1 MDFVEFG
8 LVKDYLIMNKVLWIF
23 NFFYV
28 FYFGGVWECMIGLVW
43 CILDVFFLENKLFDL
58 IYEVLLILM
67 VEVCII
73 VNSRLFV
80 LVFLDLEV
88 LVVFLLILILM

>member
-28 FYFGGVWECMIGLVW
+28 FYFGGVWECMIGLV
-43 CILDVFFLENKLFDL
+43 
-58 IYEVLLILM
+58 
-67 VEVCII
+67 
-73 VNSRLFV
+73 
-80 LVFLDLEV
+80 
-88 LVVFLLILILM
+88 